1 MEAELYRY
9 MTGLKHDG
17 QRIDQAL
24 ADLSGRSRSQIAK
37 HIQAGNVFLDNLEV
51 RPGDRV
57 KSGQIIELEIP
68 PAPEYVPEITPVEGL
83 GIVYDDDDIVVVDK
97 PAGVAAHTGPGWE
110 GPTVTGALRAA
121 GYRISTSGPVER
133 EGIVHRLDVGTSG
146 LMVVAKSEAAYGI
159 LKNDFRYRRVKKIY
173 HALVQGY
180 LEQSQGTIDAPIGRQ
195 PGKEFKFTV
204 TAEGKPSVTHY
215 QTIRVLPGATLVE
228 VTLDTGR
235 THQIRVHFSA
245 LGHPCLGDDMYG
257 AQPELSKQLGLK
269 RQWLHAYRLAF
280 THPVT
285 KAALDFTVP
294 YAEDLELALKKLD
307 IS

>member
-1 MEAELYRY
+1 MESELYRY
-9 MTGLKHDG
+9 MTGLKHNG

-83 GIVYDDDDIVVVDK
+83 GIVYDDEDIVVVDK
-97 PAGVAAHTGPGWE
+97 PEGVAAHTGPGWD

-146 LMVVAKSEAAYGI
+146 LMVVAKSEAAYGV

-180 LEQSQGTIDAPIGRQ
+180 LEQDHATIDAPIGRQ
-195 PGKEFKFTV
+195 VGKEFKFTV
-204 TAEGKPSVTHY
+204 TPEGKPSVTHY
-215 QTIRVLPGATLVE
+215 QTLQVLPGATLVE

-245 LGHPCLGDDMYG
+245 LGHPCLGDDFYG
-257 AQPELSKQLGLK
+257 AAPELSKRLGLK

-285 KAALDFTVP
+285 KVALDFTSP
-294 YAEDLELALKKLD
+294 YAPDLQAALEKLD